1 LHRWRQDLRREP
13 CDPQGRLRRAEP
25 PRYGRQPAHARFD
38 GRSAAVLHPLVPGRR
53 DPAAIRALLQQHR
66 VPFQRTAEALIKPNQ
81 PSSKE
86 AMTDSN
92 RHVLVRPVHFA
103 TLIGA
108 IAAFSLLAF
117 SGSRASAAQNFDP
130 NRTDDPSP
138 IMCGGS
144 CSLREA
150 VIAANGT
157 PGPDTIQLQ
166 GGQTYT

>member
-1 LHRWRQDLRREP
+1 
-13 CDPQGRLRRAEP
+13 
-25 PRYGRQPAHARFD
+25 
-38 GRSAAVLHPLVPGRR
+38 
-53 DPAAIRALLQQHR
+53 
-66 VPFQRTAEALIKPNQ
+66 
-81 PSSKE
+81 
-86 AMTDSN
+86 MTDSN
-92 RHVLVRPVHFA
+92 RHVLVRPVLFA

-117 SGSRASAAQNFDP
+117 SASRASAAQNFDP
-130 NRTDDPSP
+130 SRTDDPSP

-166 GGQTYT
+166 GGQTYTLSIPVGNGGILGGTWTSATT